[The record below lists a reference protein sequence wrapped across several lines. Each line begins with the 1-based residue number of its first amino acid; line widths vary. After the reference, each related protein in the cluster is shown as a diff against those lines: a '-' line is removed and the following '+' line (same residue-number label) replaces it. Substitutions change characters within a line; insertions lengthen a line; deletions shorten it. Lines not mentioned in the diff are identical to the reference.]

1 MFFKVSM
8 TTSATERRSQLILL
22 QESLIKLEDYKVNKN
37 VDYLIF
43 FIFII

>member
-1 MFFKVSM
+1 M
-8 TTSATERRSQLILL
+8 TSATERRSQLILL
-22 QESLIKLEDYKVNKN
+22 QESLIKLEDYKVSKN